1 MQEDKLIYKIIFEQQ
16 ERIYEI
22 YAKHISE
29 GALMGFIEVEAL
41 IFTDHKHSAVIDPSE
56 ERLRAEF
63 AGVPRSYIPLHAI
76 LRIDEVQKEGV
87 PKIEK
92 AHSSQKI
99 KKFPSKHRSL
109 SDEPPEG
116 G

>member
-1 MQEDKLIYKIIFEQQ
+1 MP
-16 ERIYEI
+16 
-22 YAKHISE
+22 KHISE

-41 IFTDHKHSAVIDPSE
+41 IFTDHKHNVVIDPSE

-87 PKIEK
+87 PKMEN
-92 AHSSQKI
+92 AHPSQKI
-99 KKFPSKHRSL
+99 KKFPGKHRSS
-109 SDEPPEG
+109 SDETPESD
-116 G
+116 